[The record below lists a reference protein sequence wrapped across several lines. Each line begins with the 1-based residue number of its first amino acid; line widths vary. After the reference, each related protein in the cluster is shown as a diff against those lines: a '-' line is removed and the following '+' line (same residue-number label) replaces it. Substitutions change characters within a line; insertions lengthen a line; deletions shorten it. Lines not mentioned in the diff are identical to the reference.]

1 MRPCQG
7 GSGGVGA
14 FRVGGWGSH
23 VARLNFTTSR
33 VGVYKCFKSLS
44 EIEQKLFVLK
54 HPVRGDVA

>member
-7 GSGGVGA
+7 DSSG
-14 FRVGGWGSH
+14 VGGWGSH
-23 VARLNFTTSR
+23 VARLNFKTSR

-44 EIEQKLFVLK
+44 EIARKLFVLK